1 MENELN
7 VNLAKFMETDYP
19 QGRTA
24 DEGTPSGETFRQH
37 ILDNWDKYEKINIL
51 FEGIVKMTR
60 TFVDEAFAKLLEERT
75 MEEFNQ
81 RIYLP
86 DAKEAYVQE
95 LNAAIKIRMKIIAS
109 KREREKEEAEL
120 KDPLGL

>member
-1 MENELN
+1 MEKELS
-7 VNLAKFMETDYP
+7 VNLAEFMGTDFP

-37 ILDNWDKYEKINIL
+37 ILDSWDKYERINIL

-60 TFVDEAFAKLLEERT
+60 TFVEESFAKLLEERT
-75 MEEFNQ
+75 LEEFNKK
-81 RIYLP
+81 IYLP
-86 DAKEAYVQE
+86 DAKEAYVME

-109 KREREKEEAEL
+109 KREREKEEDA
-120 KDPLGL
+120 LGL

>member
-1 MENELN
+1 MEKELT
-7 VNLAKFMETDYP
+7 VKLMEFMETDYP

-60 TFVDEAFAKLLEERT
+60 TFVDEAFARLLEERSL
-75 MEEFNQ
+75 EEFNQ
-81 RIYLP
+81 RIHFP
-86 DAKEAYVQE
+86 DAKEMNVQE
-95 LNAAIKIRMKIIAS
+95 LNSAIKIRMKIIS
-109 KREREKEEAEL
+109 TKKEREKDA
-120 KDPLGL
+120 LGL